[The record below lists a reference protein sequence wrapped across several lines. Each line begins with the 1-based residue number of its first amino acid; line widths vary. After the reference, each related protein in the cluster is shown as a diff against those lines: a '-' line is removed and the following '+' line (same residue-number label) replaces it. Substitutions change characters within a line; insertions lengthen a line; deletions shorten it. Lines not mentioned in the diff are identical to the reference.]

1 MNFIK
6 KYLFS
11 VKEKIE
17 SKSERSRDVIINIL
31 LSLLMKGTTILSS
44 LLIIPL
50 TINYVNPNQYGI
62 WLTVSS
68 IIGWVAFFD
77 LGLGNG
83 FRNKFAEA
91 KAKGNILLARELL
104 STTYFTIGIIVLI
117 VYIIFASI
125 NIYINWADILKV
137 SKDYTNELQKIFFIV
152 CTFTCINMVANVFIS
167 LLSADQKNG
176 YASVITAIG
185 QYVSLIVIYILTLT
199 TDGSLLNLAIFYSGI
214 PCIVIVAASIFMFNH
229 STYKKYKPGVRYIKI
244 GHIQNI
250 LTLGSQFFFINL
262 CIIVIFQVVNI
273 IISREIGPIGVT
285 QYNIANKYFNIIYM
299 IMIIIATPLWSAF
312 TDAYTKE
319 DYIWM
324 KSMITKMEKCWYI
337 FIMIGFFMLLL
348 SPFFYNFWIGQT
360 VSMPIQI
367 SIAMFFLVVFQAYGH
382 IYMLMI
388 NGTGKIRIQLI
399 TYIIFAI
406 ISWPLF
412 TIFSRNFGLS
422 GIISIPTL
430 VYLVQGILGK
440 IQIEKIIKQKD
451 KGVWSK

>member
-1 MNFIK
+1 MNIINLLPPSF
-6 KYLFS
+6 
-11 VKEKIE
+11 KEKLN
-17 SKSERSRDVIINIL
+17 SKSERSQDVITNIL
-31 LSLLMKGTTILSS
+31 LSLTMKGATILSS
-44 LLIIPL
+44 LLIVSL

-62 WLTVSS
+62 WLTLSS
-68 IIGWVAFFD
+68 IIGWVTFFD

-91 KAKGNILLARELL
+91 KAKENIRLARELL
-104 STTYFTIGIIVLI
+104 STTYFAIGVIALFVNIITFI
-117 VYIIFASI
+117 TNFYIDWTA
-125 NIYINWADILKV
+125 ILKV
-137 SKDYTNELQKIFFIV
+137 SPTYKDELQKIFFIV
-152 CTFTCINMVANVFIS
+152 CTFTCINVVANVFTS

-176 YASVITAIG
+176 YASVVTAIG
-185 QYVSLIVIYILTLT
+185 QYISLIAIYILTLT
-199 TDGSLLNLAIFYSGI
+199 TSGSLLNLAIFYSGI
-214 PCIVIVAASIFMFNH
+214 PCIVMVIASILMFNF
-229 STYKKYKPGVRYIKI
+229 SSYKRYKPSFKLIKI
-244 GHIQNI
+244 NHIKNI
-250 LTLGSQFFFINL
+250 LQLGTQFFVIYL
-262 CIIVIFQVVNI
+262 CLIVIFQVVNI

-324 KSMITKMEKCWYI
+324 KSMISKMEKCWYI
-337 FIMIGFFMLLL
+337 FIVIGLLMLLV
-348 SPFFYNFWIGQT
+348 SSFFYRFWIGKT
-360 VSMPIQI
+360 ISMPIQI
-367 SIAMFFLVVFQAYGH
+367 SISMFFLVIFQAYGQ

-388 NGTGKIRIQLI
+388 NGTGKIRVQLI

-412 TIFSRNFGLS
+412 TISSRYFGLS
-422 GIISIPTL
+422 GIIAIPTL